1 MLFRS
6 LSLQAFAS
14 YEGRRIRGVGRPQKI
29 DRQEMVGVVAAVNR
43 WITMNHEDRL
53 AVAERKCANMAA
65 PLGNIPGVKVDMID
79 NIIGH
84 QPYGVNLSV
93 DAAVTG
99 MTIQDVSAK
108 LKEGDPPIWTRVR
121 DGQDWITLHTFG
133 LAEGEDKIVGAR
145 IAELF
150 GK

>member
-1 MLFRS
+1 M
-6 LSLQAFAS
+6 
-14 YEGRRIRGVGRPQKI
+14 
-29 DRQEMVGVVAAVNR
+29 
-43 WITMNHEDRL
+43 
-53 AVAERKCANMAA
+53 
-65 PLGNIPGVKVDMID
+65 
-79 NIIGH
+79 
-84 QPYGVNLSV
+84 
-93 DAAVTG
+93 TG